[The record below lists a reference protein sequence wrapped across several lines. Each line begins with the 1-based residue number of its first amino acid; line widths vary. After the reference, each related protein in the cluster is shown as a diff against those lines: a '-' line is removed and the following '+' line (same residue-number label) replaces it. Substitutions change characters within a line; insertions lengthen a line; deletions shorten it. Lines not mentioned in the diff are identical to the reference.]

1 MSAMENI
8 NDMDKNKC
16 TGCMACSQVCPVKAI
31 TCSQDEEGFYI
42 PLIDAHK
49 CVGCGRC
56 FQRCPVNNDY
66 LQEPPVD
73 SSYIA
78 QLKNSKLSKKSA
90 SGGAFIGIANWF
102 LDKYK
107 DGVVAG
113 AAIGDDLVVRHYAVN
128 DVGKLYKL
136 QNTKYVQSCT
146 DGIFSE
152 IKGYLDSGRHVL
164 FSGTPCQIA
173 ALYAI
178 LDDSE
183 KEKIITVD
191 LVCHGVPSPEF
202 LKRHINYNS
211 QFFNKEIYNYK
222 FRVKKRYKSKGL
234 YVMMMMVRNHLPVL
248 RLARK
253 DLYYHLFLDGL
264 DFRESCYNCKYA
276 CVSRTG
282 DFTIG
287 DCDSQQCYPDFNPL
301 LQNSII
307 LLNSK
312 KARLFWNDGIK
323 NLFLYED
330 LDLLREA
337 EYNHQL
343 KAPFKRPEIR
353 NEIYSQI
360 LKTDFE
366 VLKNKYCGHE
376 DKLDKYKLL
385 VFLNLP
391 DSVVQLFSKIIHFNN
406 FKGENDNG

>member
-1 MSAMENI
+1 MENI

-191 LVCHGVPSPEF
+191 LVCHGVPPIKYFKDYLKYLKIQNKIDNVTFRGENNRHF
-202 LKRHINYNS
+202 TAYKKEKIVYKRHSKEDVYYSAFLEGLFYRENCYQCRYAKKERVSDITIGD
-211 QFFNKEIYNYK
+211 FWGLGDEIPFNHKIEDGVSLILVNT
-222 FRVKKRYKSKGL
+222 KKRYIKFMLLLMGFNLIDFTLDTEQKLKSLEIIDNKLSVFFSSKPDVVQNEFKGYSTDIIEELRSVALISKGAQIIE
-234 YVMMMMVRNHLPVL
+234 
-248 RLARK
+248 RL
-253 DLYYHLFLDGL
+253 
-264 DFRESCYNCKYA
+264 
-276 CVSRTG
+276 
-282 DFTIG
+282 
-287 DCDSQQCYPDFNPL
+287 
-301 LQNSII
+301 
-307 LLNSK
+307 
-312 KARLFWNDGIK
+312 K
-323 NLFLYED
+323 N
-330 LDLLREA
+330 RM
-337 EYNHQL
+337 
-343 KAPFKRPEIR
+343 
-353 NEIYSQI
+353 QI
-360 LKTDFE
+360 LSYYVENIQEREKTS
-366 VLKNKYCGHE
+366 NIT
-376 DKLDKYKLL
+376 
-385 VFLNLP
+385 
-391 DSVVQLFSKIIHFNN
+391 II
-406 FKGENDNG
+406 